1 MMDQAYEISGWIGA
15 TLFATCAAPQA
26 YKTWKTKSADDLS
39 WIFILM
45 WFFGEIFTS
54 FYIVYGDMK
63 SGDRHYPLYMNYV
76 LNTAIVV
83 YLIYAKAKY
92 SKKKDESKHMD
103 SQHDDGRGVPSAG
116 VANG

>member
-1 MMDQAYEISGWIGA
+1 METLHDITGWIGA

-26 YKTWKTKSADDLS
+26 YKTWKTKRADDLS

-54 FYIVYGDMK
+54 FYIVYGDLK

-76 LNTAIVV
+76 INTAIVV

-92 SKKKDESKHMD
+92 RSKGNH
-103 SQHDDGRGVPSAG
+103 
-116 VANG
+116 